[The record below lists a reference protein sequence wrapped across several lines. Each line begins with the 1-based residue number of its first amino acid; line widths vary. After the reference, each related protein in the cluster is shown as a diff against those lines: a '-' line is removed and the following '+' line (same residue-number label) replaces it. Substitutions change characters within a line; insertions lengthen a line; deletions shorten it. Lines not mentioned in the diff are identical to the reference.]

1 MAESRL
7 KTSSGYQR
15 VSWRWSV
22 NVMLLLRVIIVK
34 SLQLLILS
42 GEKWGYNYCQAI
54 LKVLL
59 AGIFVY
65 IRIYSIIYKSII
77 CNNWNLVCVVYYIG
91 NF

>member
-59 AGIFVY
+59 AGI
-65 IRIYSIIYKSII
+65 YSIIYKSII